1 MTFVYIMMDIGILV
15 LIVGLRIILG
25 KKYKLK
31 RRKRVNVER
40 SASKFS
46 NKELYKQAEADKQSD
61 ISSANIGIYAP
72 ALNDYAFNSSNKSKG
87 YRFRSNPHY
96 EHQLVQREADRMSR
110 RTEAFMV
117 HQSMMNNNHFNGF

>member
-15 LIVGLRIILG
+15 AIVALRIILG

-31 RRKRVNVER
+31 RYKRVNVER

-46 NKELYKQAEADKQSD
+46 NKDLYKQAEADKQSD
-61 ISSANIGIYAP
+61 SSLNIGVYAP

-110 RTEAFMV
+110 RTEAFIA

>member
-15 LIVGLRIILG
+15 AIVALRIILG

-31 RRKRVNVER
+31 RHKRVNVER

-46 NKELYKQAEADKQSD
+46 NKDLYKQAEADKQSD
-61 ISSANIGIYAP
+61 SSLNIGVYAP

-110 RTEAFMV
+110 RTETFMA